1 MKLLFFRNSLRVPVA
16 IAIAT
21 LVSTPVQA
29 ASNLKTLVKS
39 CFVLHD
45 PSGKY
50 DISPEWEEPAKVMGG
65 LPILPDLTK
74 RIKDVITAD
83 HGNCEQM
90 VDYDAGQAHTQ
101 HTTEL
106 VPLVYVGN
114 RQQRL
119 LEKGGKLADIAPTM
133 LALMDVEQPAEM
145 TGINLLQND

>member
-1 MKLLFFRNSLRVPVA
+1 M
-16 IAIAT
+16 
-21 LVSTPVQA
+21 
-29 ASNLKTLVKS
+29 
-39 CFVLHD
+39 
-45 PSGKY
+45 
-50 DISPEWEEPAKVMGG
+50 
-65 LPILPDLTK
+65 
-74 RIKDVITAD
+74 
-83 HGNCEQM
+83 
-90 VDYDAGQAHTQ
+90 DYDAGQAHTQ